1 MILGEFVDY
10 FEDRLQVTRM
20 NSLARNP
27 ETVSYLQNDSERI
40 YSGNIAGD
48 VKRVAFMVQ
57 PHRDICIQAVNNGYD
72 TLISHHRW
80 RQKNALSPV
89 LKDLDPRLKMLG
101 ICMLSYHLYWDIAPG
116 GIAESIMT
124 DVLNL
129 PFHEPLDLTYRECLI
144 PALARWTKTSLSFE
158 KLRMILEVHYI
169 RTERYLGH
177 LDWEFDRL
185 AVVPGGG
192 LDNGILESLDSRMT
206 YDSSE
211 KIVVI
216 SSGSGQDTGDNYL
229 EFFHEHEKNYS
240 ILDANH
246 YDLEAVGVAQ
256 WARKIDNE
264 LQGVTCDMFYAEDY
278 INYAI

>member
-1 MILGEFVDY
+1 MILSEFVDY
-10 FEDRLQVTRM
+10 FEERLQVPRL
-20 NSLARNP
+20 NNLARNP
-27 ETVSYLQNDSERI
+27 ETVSYLQNDSEHI
-40 YSGNIAGD
+40 YFGNIAGD

-80 RQKNALSPV
+80 RQKNAISPV
-89 LKDLDPRLKMLG
+89 LKDLDARLKMLG
-101 ICMLSYHLYWDIAPG
+101 VCMLSYHLYWDIAPG

-124 DVLNL
+124 DVLDL
-129 PFHEPLDLTYRECLI
+129 PSHEPLDLTYRGCSI

-158 KLRMILEVHYI
+158 RLRMILEAHYI

-177 LDWEFDRL
+177 LDWKFDRL
-185 AVVPGGG
+185 AVIPGGG
-192 LDNGILESLDSRMT
+192 LDNRILESLDSRMT

-256 WARKIDNE
+256 WAQKLSHE

-278 INYAI
+278 INYSI

>member
-1 MILGEFVDY
+1 MILSEFVDY
-10 FEDRLQVTRM
+10 FEDRLQVPRL
-20 NSLARNP
+20 NNLARNP
-27 ETVSYLQNDSERI
+27 ETVSYLQNDSEHI
-40 YSGNIAGD
+40 YFGNIAGD

-80 RQKNALSPV
+80 RQKNAISPV
-89 LKDLDPRLKMLG
+89 LKDLDARLKMLG
-101 ICMLSYHLYWDIAPG
+101 VCMLSYHLYWDIAPG

-124 DVLNL
+124 DVLDL
-129 PFHEPLDLTYRECLI
+129 PSHEPLDLTYRGCSI

-158 KLRMILEVHYI
+158 RLRMILEAHYI

-177 LDWEFDRL
+177 LDWKFDRL
-185 AVVPGGG
+185 AVIPGGG
-192 LDNGILESLDSRMT
+192 LDNRILESLDSRMT

-256 WARKIDNE
+256 WAQKLSHE

-278 INYAI
+278 INYSI